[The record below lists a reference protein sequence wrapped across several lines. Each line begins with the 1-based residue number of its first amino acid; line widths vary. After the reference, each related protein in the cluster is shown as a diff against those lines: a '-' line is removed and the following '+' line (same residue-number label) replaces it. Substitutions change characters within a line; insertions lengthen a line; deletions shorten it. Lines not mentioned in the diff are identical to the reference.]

1 MKRIEGLYAVT
12 PDTTDT
18 ARLTTQVR
26 AALAGGARVVQYRN
40 KIADAATRL
49 AQAQSLAAACR
60 EHDAVF
66 IVNDDVALALA
77 VNADGVHLGRE
88 DGSIAGARAKLGK
101 DRFLGASCY
110 RALENAERALAEGA
124 DHVAFGSFFQSTVKP
139 SAVRSPLSMLTEAKR
154 RFSVPVVAIGGITPG
169 NAPQLIA
176 AGADALAVITALF
189 GQADVTAAARQFEGL
204 FGE

>member
-1 MKRIEGLYAVT
+1 MKRIQGLYAVT
-12 PDTTDT
+12 PDSADT
-18 ARLTTQVR
+18 AKLTAQVR
-26 AALAGGARVVQYRN
+26 AALVGGARVVQYRN
-40 KIADAATRL
+40 KIVDAATRL
-49 AQAQSLAAACR
+49 AQAQALAAACR

-66 IVNDDVALALA
+66 IVNDDVALGLA
-77 VNADGVHLGRE
+77 VDADGVHLGRE
-88 DGSIAGARAKLGK
+88 DGSIAEARAKLGRNK
-101 DRFLGASCY
+101 FLGASCY

-154 RFSVPVVAIGGITPG
+154 RFNVPIVAIGGITPV

-189 GQADVTAAARQFEGL
+189 GQSDVTAAAHEFKGL

>member
-1 MKRIEGLYAVT
+1 MKRIQGLYAVT
-12 PDTTDT
+12 PDEADT
-18 ARLTTQVR
+18 AKLTAQVR

-40 KIADAATRL
+40 KIVDAVTRL
-49 AQAQSLAAACR
+49 AQAQALAAACR
-60 EHDAVF
+60 EHDALF
-66 IVNDDVALALA
+66 IVNDDVALGLA
-77 VNADGVHLGRE
+77 VDADGVHLGRE
-88 DGSIAGARAKLGK
+88 DGSIAEARAKLGRNK
-101 DRFLGASCY
+101 FLGASCY

-154 RFSVPVVAIGGITPG
+154 RFNVPIVAIGGITPV
-169 NAPQLIA
+169 NAPQLIE

-189 GQADVTAAARQFEGL
+189 GQPDVTAAAREFKGL